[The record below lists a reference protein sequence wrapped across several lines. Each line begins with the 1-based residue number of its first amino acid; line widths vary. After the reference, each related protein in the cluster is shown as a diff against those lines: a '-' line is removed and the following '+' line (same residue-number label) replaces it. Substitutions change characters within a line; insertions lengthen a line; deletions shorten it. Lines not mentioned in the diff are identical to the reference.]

1 MLSLLLGFTL
11 PTYESVQARSW
22 WVDGGHGPDLRD
34 GWQIY
39 IQLIGLRLDLMWL
52 PN

>member
-1 MLSLLLGFTL
+1 MLSLLIGFTL

-22 WVDGGHGPDLRD
+22 WVDGGRGPNRD
-34 GWQIY
+34 GWQVY